1 MSEVFN
7 VRYEGC
13 GHTCR
18 YEPSKYPEGSL
29 IFDIP
34 ATASEQ
40 HETKIEKGKGKEIT
54 NPSKPLDQ
62 PLRSDDL
69 HTQPTRSTSLDT
81 LSSIEGNSVAT
92 ASTLLNT
99 VEEDI
104 LIATAPQSCCPS
116 CFSAEEDRICTTYAK
131 RVKQSIEDCDKC
143 GLTESE
149 TLHLCGVMEADHEDE
164 LREFHAASG
173 YDKQPNQ
180 PKEQPTTARTPIK
193 NETLRGLFA
202 TAKTIWAKSETPRCA
217 NPVPFQKTDIGSDN
231 LALARAEWGAARS
244 ATPWL
249 SVGKVD
255 EQKDYVDVA
264 RPRRDGTRSAFPVRI
279 PKSNLK
285 KMIDAIKT
293 MGSSRGLRPIILTD
307 IEIANS
313 AGEFDP
319 VDLS

>member
-18 YEPSKYPEGSL
+18 YDPDKYPEGSL

-34 ATASEQ
+34 AMMDEQ
-40 HETKIEKGKGKEIT
+40 HESKVDKRKGKEVS
-54 NPSKPLDQ
+54 NPRKPLDQ
-62 PLRSDDL
+62 PLRFDDL
-69 HTQPTRSTSLDT
+69 QTQPTRSTSLDT
-81 LSSIEGNSVAT
+81 LNSIEGNSVAT
-92 ASTLLNT
+92 ASTLLDSVDEN
-99 VEEDI
+99 I
-104 LIATAPQSCCPS
+104 LIATAPQLRCPS

-131 RVKQSIEDCDKC
+131 RVKQSIKDCDTC

-149 TLHLCGVMEADHEDE
+149 TLHLCSIMEAEHEDE

-173 YDKQPNQ
+173 YDKQPE
-180 PKEQPTTARTPIK
+180 EQPATAGPPLK

-217 NPVPFQKTDIGSDN
+217 NPAPFKKTDFGSDN
-231 LALARAEWGAARS
+231 LALVRVEWGAARS

-255 EQKDYVDVA
+255 AQKDYVDVA
-264 RPRRDGTRSAFPVRI
+264 RPRRDRTRSAFPVRI
-279 PKSNLK
+279 PKSNLT
-285 KMIDAIKT
+285 KMMNAIKK
-293 MGSSRGLRPIILTD
+293 MGSSRGLRPVVLTD
-307 IEIANS
+307 VEIANS
-313 AGEFDP
+313 VGEWDP